1 MTESVNPNYYKN
13 TQIETYEAIV
23 SQLSPLERIGYLRS
37 QVMKYTMRFGE
48 KHGETINASLMDSS
62 KAHWYLEKLIAYLN
76 DLKLEG
82 HDIEATT
89 NIAELFKDKKNE
101 EWKRK

>member
-13 TQIETYEAIV
+13 KQIETYEAIV

-89 NIAELFKDKKNE
+89 NIAELFKDKK
-101 EWKRK
+101 